1 MQMLVKMLGAWC
13 PAVTPAALGPFHRTL
28 VTSAVHRDA
37 LGMGRI
43 HSEGTFLLSRH
54 FSCPGR
60 ETDT

>member
-1 MQMLVKMLGAWC
+1 MHMLVKMLCAWC
-13 PAVTPAALGPFHRTL
+13 PAVTPAALGAFHRTL

-37 LGMGRI
+37 LDVGLT